1 MRIVSADISFMRSS
15 LRACLVVCGVEFFL
29 GWVGAWTVCVWVA
42 EGASV
47 CGLASVWAGLRVL
60 SMLL

>member
-1 MRIVSADISFMRSS
+1 M
-15 LRACLVVCGVEFFL
+15 VCGVEFFL
-29 GWVGAWTVCVWVA
+29 GWVGAWIVCVWVA

-47 CGLASVWAGLRVL
+47 CGLASVWARLRVL